1 MRVLTSPLESRTTHR
16 RATPEGGSAYIVAL
30 LSLVVLSAIGLGV
43 ALVTQTEMQIGA
55 NERTVQR
62 AFYAADAGIATSTA
76 RALIQA
82 DYMAATYSMEDVSPL
97 SGLELRHELDASPF
111 YPIADSPCNLC
122 AINNAGA
129 YSEKAYRRI
138 NHAVTVVARRQGK
151 MGTGADTRLSEKMI
165 TAMLEVQPWKV
176 GAEAYL
182 PADKPEELKKI
193 KF

>member
-1 MRVLTSPLESRTTHR
+1 MNKNRSGLRE
-16 RATPEGGSAYIVAL
+16 AGSAYIVAL

-62 AFYAADAGIATSTA
+62 TFYAADAGVATSTA

-82 DYMAATYSMEDVSPL
+82 DYMAATYSMQDVSPL
-97 SGLELRHELDASPF
+97 PGLALRHELDASPF
-111 YPIADSPCNLC
+111 YPILDSPCNLC
-122 AINNAGA
+122 EINNAGA
-129 YSEKAYRRI
+129 YSEQAYRRI
-138 NHAVTVVARRQGK
+138 NHAVTVVARRQGQQ
-151 MGTGADTRLSEKMI
+151 GSGPDTRLSEKMI

-176 GAEAYL
+176 GTEAYL
-182 PADKPEELKKI
+182 PADNPEELKKI